1 MRRSFAEQLPIRKH
15 FGVGCLCFWTGKPSM
30 FSQGSWFGEAI
41 GLAEP
46 RLIEDHLRCR
56 ALPNLGW
63 PGSYASSFL
72 SFDDHSCQPSPLDT
86 ITDLTAMF
94 FFWCDPC
101 SPRMESG
108 CSERSE
114 DTLYLLLLVSPP
126 FAAYGKGWVLR
137 RRFGVVPIRRRH
149 VIWLVLLLRV
159 ICCDLYIGY

>member
-1 MRRSFAEQLPIRKH
+1 MRRSFSEQLPIRKL

-30 FSQGSWFGEAI
+30 FSQGSRFGEAI

-56 ALPNLGW
+56 ALSNLGW
-63 PGSYASSFL
+63 SGSYTSSFL
-72 SFDDHSCQPSPLDT
+72 CFDDHSCQPSPLDT

-94 FFWCDPC
+94 FFWGDPR
-101 SPRMESG
+101 SPRMERG

-114 DTLYLLLLVSPP
+114 DKLYLLLWVSPP

-137 RRFGVVPIRRRH
+137 CRFGVVSIRRRP
-149 VIWLVLLLRV
+149 VIRLVLLPRV
-159 ICCDLYIGY
+159 ICCDLCIGY